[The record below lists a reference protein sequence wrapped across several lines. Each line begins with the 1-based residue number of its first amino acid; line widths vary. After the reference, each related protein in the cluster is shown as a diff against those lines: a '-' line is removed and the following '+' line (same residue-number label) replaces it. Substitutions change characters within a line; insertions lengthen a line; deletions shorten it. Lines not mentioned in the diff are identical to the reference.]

1 MSLSFLWRGALVP
14 LILGLPVGAGS
25 SAGAMEMP
33 LASARPSIGAACS
46 AWRDHFADLI
56 DQHRIAHEIDD
67 DALFEI
73 VLQFMSARDACS
85 AGSHESGL
93 RMYEAILL
101 GRVQQRPMK

>member
-1 MSLSFLWRGALVP
+1 
-14 LILGLPVGAGS
+14 
-25 SAGAMEMP
+25 METP
-33 LASARPSIGAACS
+33 LASARPSRKRACG

-67 DALFEI
+67 EALFEI

-85 AGSHESGL
+85 AGRHESGL